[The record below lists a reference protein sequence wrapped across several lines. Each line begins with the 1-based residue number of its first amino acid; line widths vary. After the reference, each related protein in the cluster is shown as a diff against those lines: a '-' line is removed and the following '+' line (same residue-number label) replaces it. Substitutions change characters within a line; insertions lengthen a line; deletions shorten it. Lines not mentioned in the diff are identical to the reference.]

1 MGIRWTIFL
10 GSQGAPQE
18 PSWFSWE
25 SQPLRKTDH
34 IPWSSEDPFPIF
46 PNPLRLFFTLRN
58 HPRIVDTLSLSLDDD
73 VVVDDDD
80 GDGGDDVDDDGGDG
94 DGDGDGVVVVDDDD
108 DMVTWWRWW
117 CWWWWCCC
125 CWWWRWYCLIAV
137 SRKFETYFMISL
149 VFGTGKTVC
158 ISNRYNRD
166 PHTPICIH
174 ICMYV
179 CNVI

>member
-25 SQPLRKTDH
+25 SQPPRKTDH

-73 VVVDDDD
+73 VVDDDD

-108 DMVTWWRWW
+108 DMVTWWHGDDDDVDDDVVVVDDDDDIVSLQCPESSKHISWSAL
-117 CWWWWCCC
+117 
-125 CWWWRWYCLIAV
+125 CLEREKQCVYLID
-137 SRKFETYFMISL
+137 TI
-149 VFGTGKTVC
+149 GT
-158 ISNRYNRD
+158 
-166 PHTPICIH
+166 HTHQYVYIYV
-174 ICMYV
+174 CMYV
-179 CNVI
+179 M